1 MSSRA
6 KEGLAKNGR
15 LERKRP
21 GSWSLLAG
29 LALVALL
36 AAVSCGGTAGEQ
48 RAEGSATDVR
58 AAADLEHPSLG
69 EEGAPVVLV
78 EYSDLQ

>member
-1 MSSRA
+1 MSRK
-6 KEGLAKNGR
+6 KEGLLGNMRFK
-15 LERKRP
+15 ER
-21 GSWSLLAG
+21 GSTWPLLAG

-36 AAVSCGGTAGEQ
+36 VAVSCSGAGGEQ
-48 RAEGSATDVR
+48 RAGGSGGAEQ

>member
-1 MSSRA
+1 MSRK
-6 KEGLAKNGR
+6 KEGLLENGR
-15 LERKRP
+15 FEVRRP
-21 GSWSLLAG
+21 AWPLFAA
-29 LALVALL
+29 LALVAIL

-48 RAEGSATDVR
+48 RAEGSATDAR
-58 AAADLEHPSLG
+58 AAADLEHLSLG